1 VLRECGYTV
10 RLLDCLDRNHP
21 RLLSFQRL
29 SHAKD
34 RGDGTGHFYKEFIDK
49 PTILQSVP
57 RRYGRYGIP
66 YFLVQK
72 EVNTFTTPDVIF
84 VTSGMTYWYPGVLEM
99 ISLLKQRF
107 PKVPVILGG
116 IYASLFPEHAR
127 KKSGAD
133 EVICGAGEQACLR
146 IADEITGNP
155 SDAHR
160 YREMADLP
168 GPAYDLY
175 PRMDSVAL
183 LTSHGCPYRC
193 PFCASRI
200 LSGEYRRRQPS
211 RVMEEIEWLHNVQD
225 VRHFAFYDDALL
237 YRKDEHLVPIL
248 EEIVARNM
256 GVCFHTP
263 NGIQPREMDDRLAR
277 LMHESGFKT
286 IRLSYESK
294 SRERQERMGL
304 KVRDDDLIRAVGFL
318 KEAGFDS
325 RQLGSY
331 VLMGLPGQ
339 DAGEVLESMVFVL
352 SLGIQVNLASFS
364 PIPGTPCW
372 QEAVASGLLDADA
385 DPLLTNNSI
394 YPLKSGD
401 HDYDTFVALGT
412 LAATANRI
420 LKGGSDPLS
429 HETVKTQMKRIME
442 RVG

>member
-1 VLRECGYTV
+1 MLSECGYTV

-21 RLLSFQRL
+21 RLLLFQRL
-29 SHAKD
+29 SRAKD
-34 RGDGTGHFYKEFIDK
+34 RGDGTGHFHKEFIDK
-49 PTILQSVP
+49 PKILHSIP

-66 YFLVQK
+66 YSLVQK
-72 EVNTFTTPDVIF
+72 ELNTFPTPDVIF

-107 PKVPVILGG
+107 PKVPIILGG

-133 EVICGAGEQACLR
+133 EVVCGAGEQACLH
-146 IADEITGNP
+146 IADEITGNL
-155 SDAHR
+155 SDEHR
-160 YREMADLP
+160 YREMDNIPA
-168 GPAYDLY
+168 PAYDLY
-175 PRMDSVAL
+175 PRLDSVAL

-200 LSGEYRRRQPS
+200 LSGEYRRRPHS
-211 RVMEEIEWLHNVQD
+211 RVIEEIERLHNIGN

-248 EEIVARNM
+248 EEIIARDM

-263 NGIQPREMDDRLAR
+263 NGVQPREMDECLTR
-277 LMHESGFKT
+277 LMRKAGFRT
-286 IRLSYESK
+286 IRLSYESRSK
-294 SRERQERMGL
+294 ERQERMGL
-304 KVRDDDLIRAVGFL
+304 KVRDADLIRAVRLL

-339 DAGEVLESMVFVL
+339 DVGEVLESIMFVL

-372 QEAVASGLLDADA
+372 QEAVASGSLDANA

-394 YPLKSGD
+394 YPLKSVST
-401 HDYDTFVALGT
+401 DYDMFIALGT

-420 LKGGSDPLS
+420 LKGGNDPLC
-429 HETVKTQMKRIME
+429 HPTVKTLMSSITKRS
-442 RVG
+442 G

>member
-1 VLRECGYTV
+1 M
-10 RLLDCLDRNHP
+10 
-21 RLLSFQRL
+21 LSFQRL